1 MSKKLF
7 TMFLLVLFV
16 ATVINAQEKSIS
28 KRLADDSFVPTT
40 LAIDGKI
47 YPNLSK
53 ATGESIGLTTD
64 YDYFSNSIVRD
75 QIVWDAAMGTPQLH
89 NMIRPFPGAPPTSR
103 RVVHSYKVGSAWVN
117 NDVRG
122 AAAGWPHVD
131 LGLTGDLAGVMVG
144 VYHAGCNL
152 FLWDGATGYPATQF
166 EANTDP
172 SVQIS
177 GANIFTSCSGNRTEF
192 EFYKTEDFGS
202 SYTRWAVM
210 SDFAGSIT
218 WIANGGVEVGMSKS
232 PDEQYLVQFGT
243 NLNET
248 VTGNGAHVWD
258 GVPVDSADC
267 VWMLY
272 SSDAGT
278 NWTPSMIGHDGMFDL
293 VDGYHTADYGPLFE
307 NFGQLD
313 MAVANDGVVHAVANG
328 YGLVFDAT
336 RDSAIASSF
345 PVLYWNSTTETWVS
359 ISDPDIDDR
368 WEAIEAGYPGNGFG
382 QYYPSI
388 SASEDGQVL
397 YAMWSGPEI
406 TAADTFNVDPAYGL
420 YHTDLYHAYS
430 VDGGANWTYG
440 GLFPGMVA
448 DISETFGHA
457 AQHLEKISDT
467 EYRAHIVYMADPS
480 VGVGVFGE
488 GDIAALADILYTT
501 YDIVLTSVDDDANL
515 VRNFDLAQN
524 YPNPFNPSTVINYTL
539 AERSNVTL
547 KVYDVLGKEVASL
560 VNNSQEVGSHQ
571 VTFDASNLASGLYIY
586 TLNAGNFT
594 SSKKMMFLK

>member
-1 MSKKLF
+1 M
-7 TMFLLVLFV
+7 
-16 ATVINAQEKSIS
+16 
-28 KRLADDSFVPTT
+28 
-40 LAIDGKI
+40 
-47 YPNLSK
+47 
-53 ATGESIGLTTD
+53 
-64 YDYFSNSIVRD
+64 
-75 QIVWDAAMGTPQLH
+75 
-89 NMIRPFPGAPPTSR
+89 
-103 RVVHSYKVGSAWVN
+103 HSYKVGSAWVN

-177 GANIFTSCSGNRTEF
+177 GANIFTSCSGNRVEF
-192 EFYKTEDFGS
+192 EFYKSEDFGS
-202 SYTRWAVM
+202 TITKWASM

-278 NWTPSMIGHDGMFDL
+278 NWTPSMIGHDGMVDL
-293 VDGYHTADYGPLFE
+293 VQGYHTPNYGPLFE

-313 MAVANDGVVHAVANG
+313 MSIANDGVAHALANG
-328 YGLVFDAT
+328 YGLVFLDANL
-336 RDSAIASSF
+336 DSVIADSY
-345 PVLYWNSTTETWVS
+345 PVLYWNSTTNTWVS
-359 ISDPDIDDR
+359 ISDIEIDTIQ
-368 WEAIEAGYPGNGFG
+368 AISSYYPGNTFG
-382 QYYPSI
+382 QAWPSI
-388 SASEDGQVL
+388 SESEDGQVL
-397 YAMWSGPEI
+397 YAMWTGPELP
-406 TAADTFNVDPAYGL
+406 TTGTLNVDNGF
-420 YHTDLYHAYS
+420 YHTDLYHALS
-430 VDGGANWTYG
+430 EDGGANWTYL

-448 DISETFGHA
+448 NMSETYGHA

-467 EYRAHIVYMADPS
+467 DYKAHIVYMADPS
-480 VGVGVFGE
+480 AGVGVFGE
-488 GDIAALADILYTT
+488 GDAAALCDILYTT